1 MEITAQMVKELR
13 ERSGAGMMEC
23 KKALTQNN
31 GDMDASIEWLRKQGL
46 AKADKKADRVAAE
59 GRIVLAQDAGK
70 GVLVEI
76 NSETDFVA
84 KDANF
89 LGFADNVAKAALGVA
104 DVEALKSAAYA
115 SGGTVEEARAAVI
128 AKVGENVQIRRMV
141 RIDSANTVAGYLHGG
156 RIGVLVELKG
166 GSADLAR
173 GLAMHIA
180 AMNPPHIAEKDV
192 PAEFIAKE
200 KEIYAAKAAES
211 GKPANIVEK
220 MVEGSLRN
228 LEALDRRRHR
238 LEAEQ
243 RYQQLLLHQLE
254 RVESDEAIAREL
266 VAAPL
271 GDLAAGD
278 ASELSRVLSDPRLR
292 ADLVVQAGDELR
304 RRIDQLRASQ
314 SDALSAVYDLE
325 QDIEHAFN
333 PFWGPLFKE
342 GTENSRFGEQVEDYA
357 CLYTSRV
364 SNFLAYSPF
373 QYFRSPRDHLPHERV
388 Y

>member
-104 DVEALKSAAYA
+104 DVEALKNAAYA

-200 KEIYAAKAAES
+200 KEIELAKMSEKDKSKPVEILEKIIS
-211 GKPANIVEK
+211 GKINKIINDVTLVGQPYVLDTNETVGNVLK
-220 MVEGSLRN
+220 KEG
-228 LEALDRRRHR
+228 ADVIAFHR
-238 LEAEQ
+238 L
-243 RYQQLLLHQLE
+243 
-254 RVESDEAIAREL
+254 
-266 VAAPL
+266 
-271 GDLAAGD
+271 
-278 ASELSRVLSDPRLR
+278 
-292 ADLVVQAGDELR
+292 VVGEG
-304 RRIDQLRASQ
+304 
-314 SDALSAVYDLE
+314 
-325 QDIEHAFN
+325 IE
-333 PFWGPLFKE
+333 KV
-342 GTENSRFGEQVEDYA
+342 VEDYA
-357 CLYTSRV
+357 AEV
-364 SNFLAYSPF
+364 MKQAGLA
-373 QYFRSPRDHLPHERV
+373 
-388 Y
+388 